1 VQKVNEGGD
10 RTVKAVIFDMDNTLL
25 EFVDAQIEA
34 CNCVVKHLGSGSKMK
49 LLDYFLRGIHGIEAH
64 ENIADYM
71 KDLGI
76 YGEEKFR
83 ECCRIYEEAKLR
95 STEAYPGVKEIL
107 EELKRQG
114 LKLAVVTDAR
124 NHNATARLRKTNLL
138 HLLDVV
144 ISADMT
150 SKKKPE
156 PDSIRLALDKLGV
169 KAEETVLVGDS
180 LRRDIAAG
188 KRLKMIT
195 VYAAYG
201 DKNVP
206 EKKEYKPDFVL
217 LDIKDLMKIIERI

>member
-1 VQKVNEGGD
+1 MQKVNGAGN
-10 RTVKAVIFDMDNTLL
+10 RVIKAVIFDMDNTLL
-25 EFVDAQIEA
+25 EFVEAQIEA
-34 CNCVVKHLGSGSKMK
+34 CNSVVKHLGTGSKMK
-49 LLDYFLRGIHGIEAH
+49 LLDYFLRGTHGIEAH

-71 KDLGI
+71 KDRGI
-76 YGEEKFR
+76 YSEEKFR
-83 ECCRIYEEAKLR
+83 ESCRIYEEAKLQ
-95 STEAYPGVKEIL
+95 STEVYPGVRETL
-107 EELKRQG
+107 EALKRQG
-114 LKLAVVTDAR
+114 LKLAVVTDAC

-169 KAEETVLVGDS
+169 KAEAVVLVGDS

-188 KRLKMIT
+188 KRLKMVT

-206 EKKEYKPDFVL
+206 EKKECKPDFVL
-217 LDIKDLMKIIERI
+217 LDIKDLMKFIG